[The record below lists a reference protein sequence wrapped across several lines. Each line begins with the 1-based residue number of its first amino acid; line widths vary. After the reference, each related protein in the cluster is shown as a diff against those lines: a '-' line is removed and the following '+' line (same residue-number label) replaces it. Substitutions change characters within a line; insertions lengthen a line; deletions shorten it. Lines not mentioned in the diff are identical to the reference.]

1 MSNRSVQTGQEPM
14 LRMVWLGGLA
24 LSLFLAVGLLAV
36 PTDGQAKQD
45 YTFVGIKDAAQV
57 PKFVASLQKALAAD
71 DKNAVAGLVSYPL
84 MVSLGG
90 QDLEVADKAAFV
102 RDYDRIITKEIKQNI
117 LAQPLGDIFVNK
129 QGVMVGTD
137 GKVWALPDGKAL
149 RIAVIRD

>member
-1 MSNRSVQTGQEPM
+1 MSNRSVRTGQGPL
-14 LRMVWLGGLA
+14 LRMVWLSGLA
-24 LSLFLAVGLLAV
+24 LGLFLAVGLLAA
-36 PTDGQAKQD
+36 PTDGQAKED
-45 YTFVGIKDAAQV
+45 YSFIGIKDAAQV

-71 DKNAVAGLVSYPL
+71 DKNAVAALVSYPL

>member
-1 MSNRSVQTGQEPM
+1 MANQELQTGQGPT
-14 LRMVWLGGLA
+14 LRAIWLRCLA
-24 LSLFLAVGLLAV
+24 LGLLLAVGLLAV
-36 PTDGQAKQD
+36 PMDGQAKQD
-45 YTFVGIKDAAQV
+45 YAFVGIKDAAQV

-90 QDLEVADKAAFV
+90 QDLEIADKAAFV
-102 RDYDRIITKEIKQNI
+102 RDYDRIMTKEIKHNI